1 MTAKI
6 AYEHCLV
13 IPARDEDWR
22 EIQQVWRNLTARMVV
37 ILIVNTSDEDDHET
51 ARLLTEAISSHLLNS
66 GNLYL
71 SRLNSSIDCLI
82 VDRVSKNWIFKQTE
96 GVGLARKI
104 GADIALSMIR
114 SGLVTNPFINNTD
127 ADAELPADYF
137 DASQLNTASDKKVA
151 AIVRPF
157 RHVLRSD
164 QAPSAGEETS
174 IKDAPYQAQIQA
186 QIQTKVRAQV
196 QAQVRAMLLYE
207 ISLYYYVN
215 RLKHANSP
223 YAFHTVGSTIA
234 VNAKDY
240 ALVRG
245 TPKRLAGED
254 FYLLNKLA
262 KTGLVL
268 SSSSAPI
275 ELDARVSHRTPFGT
289 GSSIDRIQRLS
300 NPIEENLYYQ
310 PAIFE
315 LLKALLARLPLIW
328 DENNVAHTFRHD
340 DLLADWGAET
350 GAFDEI
356 GKQKHRLKSRQVF
369 VKFLR
374 DWFDGFRTLK
384 FVHYMRDK
392 HYPSQPIGW
401 ICKQDIDLGV
411 STVSDASDLRII
423 LSKLGCPPA
432 SVPPEHKITSRK

>member
-1 MTAKI
+1 MAATI

-13 IPARDEDWR
+13 IPARDENWH
-22 EIQQVWRNLTARMVV
+22 EIQQVWRNLTARIVV

-51 ARLLTEAISSHLLNS
+51 ERLLTDAISSHQLS
-66 GNLYL
+66 CGNLYL
-71 SRLNSSIDCLI
+71 SRLSSSIDCLI

-104 GADIALSMIR
+104 GADIALSMIS

-127 ADAELPADYF
+127 ADAQLPSDYF
-137 DASQLNTASDKKVA
+137 DASQQNTASDKKIA

-164 QAPSAGEETS
+164 QALSTGEETS
-174 IKDAPYQAQIQA
+174 MKDAPYQAQIQA
-186 QIQTKVRAQV
+186 QTQAKVRAQV

-223 YAFHTVGSTIA
+223 YAFHTVGSTIT

-268 SSSSAPI
+268 SASSAPI

-289 GSSIDRIQRLS
+289 GSSIDRIQCLS

-328 DENNVAHTFRHD
+328 DENKVAHTFRHD
-340 DLLADWGAET
+340 DLLANWGAET

-411 STVSDASDLRII
+411 STVSDTSDLRII

-432 SVPPEHKITSRK
+432 SVHPEHKITTRK

>member
-1 MTAKI
+1 MAATI

-13 IPARDEDWR
+13 IPARDENWSK
-22 EIQQVWRNLTARMVV
+22 IQQVWRKLTARIVV
-37 ILIVNTSDEDDHET
+37 ILIVNSSDEDDRET
-51 ARLLTEAISSHLLNS
+51 VQLLTEAISSHQHNS

-71 SRLNSSIDCLI
+71 SRLSSSIDCLI
-82 VDRVSKNWIFKQTE
+82 ADRASENWIFKRTE

-104 GADIALSMIR
+104 GADIALTMIR
-114 SGLVTNPFINNTD
+114 SGLVSNPFINNTD
-127 ADAELPADYF
+127 ADARLPPDYF
-137 DASQLNTASDKKVA
+137 DVAQQNTAADNKVA

-157 RHVLRSD
+157 RHVLRLGIE
-164 QAPSAGEETS
+164 PSADIELSVGEKTPKENKHS
-174 IKDAPYQAQIQA
+174 QAQIQ
-186 QIQTKVRAQV
+186 
-196 QAQVRAMLLYE
+196 AMLLYE
-207 ISLYYYVN
+207 ISLYYYVS
-215 RLKHANSP
+215 RLKHAQSP

-234 VNAKDY
+234 VKARDY

-245 TPKRLAGED
+245 IPKRLAGED

-268 SSSSAPI
+268 SATSDPI

-289 GSSIDRIQRLS
+289 GSSIDRIQRLN

-315 LLKALLARLPLIW
+315 LLKALLMRLPLTW
-328 DENNVAHTFRHD
+328 DKKTVAHTFRHD
-340 DLLADWGAET
+340 DLLANWGAET

-356 GKQKHRLKSRQVF
+356 EKQKHRLKSKQVF
-369 VKFLR
+369 AKFLR

-401 ICKQDIDLGV
+401 ICKQNIDLGV
-411 STVSDASDLRII
+411 STVKDVSDLRII
-423 LSKLGCPPA
+423 LNKLGCPPA
-432 SVPPEHKITSRK
+432 SMSAKHGITTRK

>member
-22 EIQQVWRNLTARMVV
+22 EIQQVWRNLTARMIV

-51 ARLLTEAISSHLLNS
+51 ERLLTEAISSHLLNS

-127 ADAELPADYF
+127 ADAQLPSDYF
-137 DASQLNTASDKKVA
+137 DASQQNTASDKKVA

-164 QAPSAGEETS
+164 QALSTGEETS
-174 IKDAPYQAQIQA
+174 MKDAPYQVQFQA
-186 QIQTKVRAQV
+186 QNQAQVRAQV

-223 YAFHTVGSTIA
+223 YAFHTVGSTIT

-268 SSSSAPI
+268 STSSAPI

-289 GSSIDRIQRLS
+289 GSSIDRIQHLS
-300 NPIEENLYYQ
+300 NPIEETLYYQ

-328 DENNVAHTFRHD
+328 DENKVAHTFRHD
-340 DLLADWGAET
+340 DLLANWGAET

-356 GKQKHRLKSRQVF
+356 GKQKQRLKSRQVF

-411 STVSDASDLRII
+411 STVSDASDLQII

-432 SVPPEHKITSRK
+432 SVHPEHKITTRK